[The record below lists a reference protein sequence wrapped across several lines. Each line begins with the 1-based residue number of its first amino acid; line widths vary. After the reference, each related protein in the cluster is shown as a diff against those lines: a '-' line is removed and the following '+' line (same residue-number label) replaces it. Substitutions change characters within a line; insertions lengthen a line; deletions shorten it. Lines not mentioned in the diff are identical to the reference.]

1 MTCCENLKAPSLSL
15 IVMAS
20 VDVVQ
25 LFETL
30 KGWLDKRCF
39 KKGKIRIAIDRSTSE
54 LERRETIIEGYWDAW
69 IDSPPSIILKE
80 ARMYDEIRT
89 RAGPGKYVVENIT
102 SEYSKE
108 VKRKNLREMGDL
120 CVSANI
126 ILWVELP
133 SE

>member
-1 MTCCENLKAPSLSL
+1 MMVSLDLVQGYKTLLAWLK
-15 IVMAS
+15 
-20 VDVVQ
+20 
-25 LFETL
+25 T
-30 KGWLDKRCF
+30 RRF
-39 KKGKIRIAIDRSTSE
+39 KKGKIRIVIDRSTSE

-89 RAGPGKYVVENIT
+89 RAGAGKYVVGNIT

-126 ILWVELP
+126 ILWIELP